1 MKRIQTASDEGKIQE
16 FLDEFLAEQ
25 FKTKDKIPD
34 WVRNAV
40 EYAGW
45 KI

>member
-1 MKRIQTASDEGKIQE
+1 MKRIQTASDEGRVQE
-16 FLDEFLAEQ
+16 FLDEFLIEQ
-25 FKTKDKIPD
+25 FKTKDQVPD
-34 WVRNAV
+34 WVKDAM